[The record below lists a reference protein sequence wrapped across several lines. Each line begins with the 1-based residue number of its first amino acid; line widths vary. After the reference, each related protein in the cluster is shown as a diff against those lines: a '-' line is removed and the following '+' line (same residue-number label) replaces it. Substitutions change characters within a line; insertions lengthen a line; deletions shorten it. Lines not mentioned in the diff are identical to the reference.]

1 MRPLKRIAKSAWFQG
16 VLCRLAAQYIRLVH
30 ATGRWEVIGGDIPA
44 RYWDT
49 GRPFI
54 FAFWHG
60 RLLLMAHAW
69 RRGLPIH
76 MLTSQH
82 RDGQLI
88 GRTMGAFGVEM
99 VIGSTTRGG
108 ATALRGMVR
117 LLKAGQYVG
126 ITPDGPRGPRMRA
139 TPGVVQVAKLS
150 GAPIIPAAYSA
161 ARCRRL
167 GSWDRFMV
175 PLPFSRG
182 CSCGAVPSRWR
193 PTPAR
198 RRWKRCARRSR
209 TASTP
214 SLSPPTSAWVSRRWS
229 RRPGRPPTAGRRCHD
244 AGPVPGVTGAGGPS
258 SASISSGAVGAA
270 RRTRSASM
278 SASAGR

>member
-1 MRPLKRIAKSAWFQG
+1 MRLLKRIAKSAWFQG

-182 CSCGAVPSRWR
+182 VFVW
-193 PTPAR
+193 
-198 RRWKRCARRSR
+198 
-209 TASTP
+209 
-214 SLSPPTSAWVSRRWS
+214 
-229 RRPGRPPTAGRRCHD
+229 GRPIEVAPD
-244 AGPVPGVTGAGGPS
+244 ASEAALEALREEVENRLNALTFAADQRMGQP
-258 SASISSGAVGAA
+258 AVEPAPWPAADGGAA
-270 RRTRSASM
+270 VS
-278 SASAGR
+278 